1 MITTEGVC
9 LDAGRNGQIAR
20 LDIVRDGWNAGSTAQ
35 AARGFPGTP
44 PSAIVHA
51 FPEFIW
57 GMSVCIYFVKKIPRL
72 LLPSR
77 HFC

>member
-1 MITTEGVC
+1 MPGE
-9 LDAGRNGQIAR
+9 NGQIAR

-57 GMSVCIYFVKKIPRL
+57 GMSAYTN
-72 LLPSR
+72 SR
-77 HFC
+77 RH